1 MKFAYVQPIFCP
13 NEEMFTRNELS
24 VNSFYDY
31 YDKLNY
37 DFVCVFGGYCAS
49 DDLWN
54 RIYSLIM
61 TRSKGNAKITRFDRN
76 YGKAYVVNKLVSTL
90 EDCEYFLTADSD
102 IIFKIDEID
111 IVDRLYEAFW
121 LAKMRGMNPSLIAL
135 FQDQQNCHILELC
148 YQNKYYYNG
157 KYQYEMICRPNGN
170 GGVAGGCICID
181 KRFWDLVGG
190 YKVLGVY
197 AADDANLMKDSVDR
211 GYHFLLSNSIRC
223 IHPFDTDAEYC
234 NWKRLTCPNST
245 ELMSAVADADK
256 FWNKDDA
263 FSYIIPHRT
272 STPDRERNLNYVI
285 SYLRNNFKNVEIIV
299 IEQDDVEKFHNKD
312 CKKIL
317 MKDSG
322 PFKRSSCLNLGYMNA
337 KYNKL
342 IFADNDLLIPHEQI
356 RESLRLLNEYDAVNP
371 YKNVRDLPED
381 LTARLVVVDH
391 FSILTKY
398 HERGGVVFSGGACC
412 FTKDGYL
419 KIAGY
424 DEDFVGWGGEDNA
437 CTHKI
442 FNMLTYCEV
451 DGYCWHMHHDR
462 TISNNLHNDYEN
474 NLKILSKIESMSKRQ
489 LNMYCINKRK
499 KYGW

>member
-49 DDLWN
+49 DDLWD

-102 IIFKIDEID
+102 IIFKIDEVD
-111 IVDRLYEAFW
+111 IVDRLGEAFNVAR
-121 LAKMRGMNPSLIAL
+121 LRGLNPSLIAL
-135 FQDQQNCHILELC
+135 FQDQHNCHILELC
-148 YQNKYYYNG
+148 YQNKYYYDG
-157 KYQYEMICRPNGN
+157 KYQHEMICRPNIN
-170 GGVAGGCICID
+170 GGVAGGCICIN
-181 KRFWDLVGG
+181 KAFWDRVGG

-197 AADDANLMKDSVDR
+197 TADDANLMKDSVDN

-223 IHPFDTDAEYC
+223 IHPFDNDIEYC
-234 NWKRLTCPNST
+234 NWKRLTCPNSS

-256 FWNKDDA
+256 FWNKNEA
-263 FSYIIPHRT
+263 FSYIMPHRA

-299 IEQDDVEKFHNKD
+299 VEQDEVEKFHNPL
-312 CKKIL
+312 CNKIL
-317 MKDSG
+317 LKDSG
-322 PFKRSSCLNLGYMNA
+322 PFKRSACLNLGYSHA
-337 KYNKL
+337 KNKKI

-356 RESLRLLNEYDAVNP
+356 REALRLLDEYDAINP
-371 YKNVRDLPED
+371 YKTVRDLPED
-381 LTARLVVVDH
+381 LTIKVTVVDN
-391 FSILTKY
+391 FSVFTRY
-398 HERGGVVFSGGACC
+398 SERGGVVFSGGACA
-412 FTKDGYL
+412 FTKEGYA
-419 KIAGY
+419 KIGGY
-424 DEDFVGWGGEDNA
+424 DEEFIGWGGEDNA

-442 FNMLTYCEV
+442 FNMLKYCEV
-451 DGYCWHMHHDR
+451 DGYCWHMNHDR
-462 TISNNLHNDYEN
+462 GSSNNFHKDYNN
-474 NLKILSKIESMSKRQ
+474 NLEALAHIESLTGKKLVTFCKSR
-489 LNMYCINKRK
+489 RK
-499 KYGW
+499 SHGW